1 LVAVIPAGRTG
12 RFQPKR
18 SGRGLDFGRN
28 RLGSVGVGNTSLGN
42 IVRSF
47 KSIDG
52 GKTWR
57 HDSVVSGTQNN
68 VDKPVLWVDHS
79 PSSPYRDNMYALWW
93 NNGPTYV
100 SRRIGPGGA
109 WGAPQRISHG
119 ETTGRLC
126 LLAK

>member
-1 LVAVIPAGRTG
+1 
-12 RFQPKR
+12 
-18 SGRGLDFGRN
+18 
-28 RLGSVGVGNTSLGN
+28 
-42 IVRSF
+42 
-47 KSIDG
+47 
-52 GKTWR
+52 
-57 HDSVVSGTQNN
+57 VVSRTQNN

-119 ETTGRLC
+119 ETTGGSDGSDVKTNTFGDVF
-126 LLAK
+126 AF